1 MPHRRL
7 ASAALVIRQEDP
19 AQPDVVELLR
29 HGEAFSAGLY
39 PPESNHHLP
48 LDALRRTEVR
58 FFVARDTEGK
68 ALATGAVVL
77 HDGWAEIK
85 RMWVEEATR
94 GRGIARQILNAL
106 MAEAGRAGVE
116 MLRLETGVANHGA
129 LALYEKTGFKR
140 REPFADYRPDP
151 LSVFMERPLQR
162 RPSLQRGRRLCQ

>member
-77 HDGWAEIK
+77 HDNWAEIK
-85 RMWVEEATR
+85 RMWVEEAAR
-94 GRGIARQILNAL
+94 GRGIARQILNVL
-106 MAEAGRAGVE
+106 MAEASGAGVE
-116 MLRLETGVANHGA
+116 RLRLETGVANHAA
-129 LALYEKTGFKR
+129 LALYQKTGFKH

-151 LSVFMERPLQR
+151 LSVFMER
-162 RPSLQRGRRLCQ
+162 RL